1 MRLKLYR
8 ASSIAD
14 AMSLVRRELG
24 VEAII
29 LSSRKVADGVEV
41 TAALDDPPL
50 QLPPSRDAMTM
61 RALSYHNVPPRLA
74 EVLGQGPLS
83 QALAVNI
90 AFEAI
95 PLLDRPLLFT
105 GPPGAGKTLTVAR
118 LATRLVL
125 GGVRPMVITADERRA
140 GAAEQLAAYTRL
152 LGLDLIVAHNPI
164 AVARALARR
173 TTATPVLI
181 DLPAA
186 SPFDHAQVDE
196 LTALTTTANG
206 RVALV
211 LPAGIDAIEAGEIA
225 SAFVEATAT
234 LLVVTKL
241 DVARRIG
248 CVLSAASKGLAL
260 TEAGIGPGAADG
272 MVAFS
277 SELLC
282 ARLLD
287 VPPEWEPS

>member
-8 ASSIAD
+8 ASSITD